1 MGSEPEA
8 ALGLVEAGTGEMLV
22 PLALPHFGQ
31 NAELSAI
38 CEPQAE
44 QNAITTSMSDD
55 GWKNQEAARVMNSMA
70 PRSLRDLIRIAPTML
85 LGADE
90 MNLCGWKS

>member
-1 MGSEPEA
+1 MGSEPES
-8 ALGLVEAGTGEMLV
+8 ALGLVEAGTAEMPV
-22 PLALPHFGQ
+22 SLALPHFGQ

-44 QNAITTSMSDD
+44 QNAITTSMSDYES
-55 GWKNQEAARVMNSMA
+55 KNQGAARVANSLQ
-70 PRSLRDLIRIAPTML
+70 PQVLQDVFRIAPTML

-90 MNLCGWKS
+90 MNLCGWQS